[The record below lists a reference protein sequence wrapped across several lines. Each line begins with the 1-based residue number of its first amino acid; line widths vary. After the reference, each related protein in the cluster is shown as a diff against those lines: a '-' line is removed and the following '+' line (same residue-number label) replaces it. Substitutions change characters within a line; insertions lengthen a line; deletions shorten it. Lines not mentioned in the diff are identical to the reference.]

1 MKKVLVILLVLAVGV
16 IGTLAVQKY
25 LLKTPGPGVQKIAT
39 AEGNSFDRVTRNLDP
54 GGTFYMY
61 LSTEKTI
68 ETAEK
73 LIEGIK
79 EMALGEAKEP
89 AKKKWVEQIANVVTM
104 LLNDSGLFEI
114 SGIGVS
120 SVPMKNGFNHGRVVV
135 HHYKDKGDGLMW
147 NLWED
152 GPHALDSQNLL
163 PANTVFAGFSDCG
176 LNYFWEWLNK
186 EAAKAGIPEVQKG
199 LEQLKPMLQ
208 SKGLDLDGILGS
220 LGGKWGFIVTFD
232 EDKKGKLP
240 LMGQTIEI
248 PDPAFALVLYVKDET
263 IFNVLQK
270 LSKAPPKVEGNVKK
284 IVGPQIPGSPITLE
298 PMVVQKDN
306 LLIFASN
313 GKVVD
318 EIFAGQGGDKG
329 LLASEEFKS
338 LSANMPEKGN
348 GYTFL
353 SSKIIKTAFDIRKKV
368 VEMSGEEAKE
378 KFAAFERLELFPE
391 DLALYNV
398 MQNTDEG
405 FIFTSNNN
413 MPVGS
418 GALLPALVV
427 GGIVAAIAIPNL
439 VAAKKKGGLKATM
452 GDMKTIGT
460 AVESYKIDN
469 GYAPQAESLV
479 ELKKLLEPFYI
490 RRLPLVDGWG
500 FDFHYTH
507 GTGEQQ
513 DTYSV
518 GSGGKDGLF
527 EGFDQAGFYEMTG
540 PGDFVRDIIFSNSM
554 FVYGPRIK

>member
-1 MKKVLVILLVLAVGV
+1 MKKLLVVLLVLAVGV

-25 LLKTPGPGVQKIAT
+25 ILKSPGPGVQKIAA

-61 LSTEKTI
+61 LSTEKII

-73 LIEGIK
+73 LIEGVK
-79 EMALGEAKEP
+79 EMALGETKEP
-89 AKKKWVEQIANVVTM
+89 TKKKWVEQIANVVTM
-104 LLNDSGLFEI
+104 LLKDSGLFEI

-120 SVPMKNGFNHGRVVV
+120 SIPMKNGFSHSRVVV

-152 GPHALDSQNLL
+152 GPHALDSRKIL
-163 PANTVFAGFSDCG
+163 PANTVFASFSDCG

-186 EAAKAGIPEVQKG
+186 EAAKVGIPEIQKG
-199 LEQLKPMLQ
+199 LEQVKPMLE

-220 LGGKWGFIVTFD
+220 LGGKWGFMVTFD
-232 EDKKGKLP
+232 EEKKGKFP
-240 LMGQTIEI
+240 IKGQAIEF

-263 IFNVLQK
+263 IFNLLQK
-270 LSKAPPKVEGNVKK
+270 LSMAPPQVDGDVKK
-284 IVGPQIPGSPITLE
+284 IVGPKTPGAPITLE
-298 PMVVQKDN
+298 PLVAQKGN
-306 LLIFASN
+306 LLILASN

-318 EIFAGQGGDKG
+318 EIFAGQGGSKG
-329 LLASEEFKS
+329 LLASEEFKN
-338 LSANMPEKGN
+338 LSVNMPEKGN

-353 SSKIIKTAFDIRKKV
+353 SSKMVSTVIDIQEKV
-368 VEMSGEEAKE
+368 AEVSGKEAKE
-378 KFAAFERLELFPE
+378 KFAAFERLNLFPK
-391 DLALYNV
+391 DLAMYNV

-405 FIFTSNNN
+405 FISTSNNN
-413 MPVGS
+413 MPVGT
-418 GALLPALVV
+418 AAILPALAV

-439 VAAKKKGGLKATM
+439 IAAKKKSEQKITL

-460 AVESYKIDN
+460 AIESYMIDN
-469 GYAPQAESLV
+469 GHAPQVESME

-490 RRLPLVDGWG
+490 KTLPLDDGWG
-500 FDFHYTH
+500 FEFHYIH

-513 DTYSV
+513 DTYFL

-527 EGFDQAGFYEMTG
+527 EGFDQAGFYVAAG
-540 PGDFVRDIIFSNSM
+540 PGDFAKDIIFSNGM